1 LFTGAAFLGRVN
13 MHDSRFD
20 GGISFQH
27 TAFCGEAAFGGASVA
42 TFIDVDTTPPERH
55 TGALI
60 VADRTRVAGD
70 PARWPLACPPP

>member
-1 LFTGAAFLGRVN
+1 MFTGAAFLGRVN

-20 GGISFQH
+20 GGISLH